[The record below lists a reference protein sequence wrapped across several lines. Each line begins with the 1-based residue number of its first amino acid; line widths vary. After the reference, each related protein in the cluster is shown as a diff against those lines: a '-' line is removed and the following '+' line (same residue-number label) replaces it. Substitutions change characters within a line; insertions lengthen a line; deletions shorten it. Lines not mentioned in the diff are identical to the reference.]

1 MLRKYL
7 SDGQKELEALHA
19 LEDLLERTERPRSEC
34 LAPSTLVFDD
44 SVRQPCLSR
53 ASAGVLR
60 LWFDVLFDEGII
72 KEETFQECKGAAEQ
86 SGRDLGLRSLTDFFD
101 WLSK

>member
-1 MLRKYL
+1 M
-7 SDGQKELEALHA
+7 S
-19 LEDLLERTERPRSEC
+19 RPVHVG
-34 LAPSTLVFDD
+34 LDD

-60 LWFDVLFDEGII
+60 LLFDVLFDEGII

-86 SGRDLGLRSLTDFFD
+86 SGRDLVLRSLTDFFD